1 MAHPVRAGDRCIAG
15 FPPGLCRLGVKSGK
29 ARSEHIPSGLP
40 PRADIVDALWQFRF
54 VPRADIRQTHPIRR
68 RRANG
73 FSGSGA
79 DRSGVLALI
88 AATETLLAIHLRPV
102 ELGSVPKAIKFIL
115 HAPPDLPSAR
125 SQFVEPLKISRALGK
140 RQVQCI
146 FQGLIIHA
154 D

>member
-1 MAHPVRAGDRCIAG
+1 MRRTHI
-15 FPPGLCRLGVKSGK
+15 
-29 ARSEHIPSGLP
+29 EHMLS
-40 PRADIVDALWQFRF
+40 ALRPLATEERTFQIDSS

-73 FSGSGA
+73 FSRSGA

-102 ELGSVPKAIKFIL
+102 ELGSVPKAIKFIF
-115 HAPPDLPSAR
+115 HAPPDVPSAG
-125 SQFVEPLKISRALGK
+125 SQLVEPLKKSRALGK
-140 RQVQCI
+140 RQLQCI